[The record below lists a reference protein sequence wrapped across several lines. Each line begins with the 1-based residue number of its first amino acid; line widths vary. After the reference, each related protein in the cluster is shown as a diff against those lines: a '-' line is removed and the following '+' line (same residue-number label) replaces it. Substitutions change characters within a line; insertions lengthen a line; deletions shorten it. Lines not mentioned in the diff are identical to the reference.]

1 MKFILWSWVEDLLTM
16 EYIYAALLLHK
27 LKQEITEDNIKNVIK
42 STGVT
47 PNEVMVKALVAAIS
61 EVNIDEALK
70 AAPVALSTT
79 AATAEPSPAG
89 PKQESSEAPKEQEKK
104 EEEALEGLSALFG

>member
-1 MKFILWSWVEDLLTM
+1 M

-27 LKQEITEDNIKNVIK
+27 LKRDITEDNIRDVIK

-47 PNEVMVKALVAAIS
+47 PNEVQVKALVAAIS
-61 EVNIDEALK
+61 EVNIDDVLK
-70 AAPVALSTT
+70 AAPVALSSS
-79 AATAEPSPAG
+79 AATPPPSTAG
-89 PKQESSEAPKEQEKK
+89 PGQEPSEAPKEEEKK